1 MSRQGDDHL
10 VSRFSH
16 AFPQVFSFI
25 LKNTNYSKKSLDF
38 DHFFVHKQQLPGPEG
53 EAVRELFAQRRIL
66 ILARLL
72 EKLLTAHKV
81 YIYIYVYVACYK
93 VYQQGSKK
101 RTVSSSHNGGNIV
114 QNSDELKE
122 TCIAQ
127 PFLNLWRNRKLSVAG
142 LSISVWSTVASHVA
156 WKVHFAYE
164 RHINRWT
171 RRAFF
176 FFFKKKGEKKRG
188 GDNLSSQ
195 PLNSSG
201 NG

>member
-25 LKNTNYSKKSLDF
+25 LKKTKLFKKVVGLWPLFRSQTTAARTWRRGSSRTF
-38 DHFFVHKQQLPGPEG
+38 RATSHTYIGPSTRK
-53 EAVRELFAQRRIL
+53 AANSSQSI
-66 ILARLL
+66 
-72 EKLLTAHKV
+72 

-156 WKVHFAYE
+156 WKVHFAYK

-176 FFFKKKGEKKRG
+176 FFF
-188 GDNLSSQ
+188 
-195 PLNSSG
+195 
-201 NG
+201 